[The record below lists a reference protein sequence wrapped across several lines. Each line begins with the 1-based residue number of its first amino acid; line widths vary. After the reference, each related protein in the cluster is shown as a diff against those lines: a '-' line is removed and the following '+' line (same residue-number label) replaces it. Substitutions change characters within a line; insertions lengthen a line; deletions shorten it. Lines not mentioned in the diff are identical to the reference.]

1 MKKITSLVLLALCG
15 SIHAQNSVPNGN
27 FESWTTHAYS
37 FPTNY
42 PFCNNSEHPEASAF
56 PITRVSGVSGYAL
69 QLETTDR
76 YGFGFCLNAMGQDG
90 PPTHGGI
97 PISQKPTGI
106 QLSYKYNSLY
116 DHGILYVSFSKNGV
130 NIGQY
135 MVNLE
140 GVHTDWAAFSQTFSP
155 ALTETPDSVIV
166 GFVSSNFQGV
176 SYPGS
181 ILAVDNLSFTGIS
194 SQPTLLNGDFEQ
206 WSDVTTNTPNT
217 WDLDFD
223 AQGVHRSTDAYEG
236 QYAVRLATYADEG
249 GGEVKKAQIWTGY
262 WDKECENNCYPQ
274 GGQPFAQ
281 TDDVLE
287 FYYKYTPT
295 NGQPASVDF
304 FFRKRLNPT
313 STNSGWSGHKTLD
326 AASQWTYAEAP
337 IHVDFMPDSVV
348 VQFSCP
354 TSDANL
360 TVADVGSTLLIDKV
374 VFRSQKNNSGVNNIL
389 SDKLA
394 LYPNPASDIVKLN
407 LVENAEINIYKL
419 TGELLKTLKISPN
432 GQFSVSNVNAGI
444 YILEAK
450 TVQGSAKQKLIIQ
463 H

>member
-1 MKKITSLVLLALCG
+1 MKKITTLVLLALCV
-15 SIHAQNSVPNGN
+15 SILAQNSVPNGN

-42 PFCNNSEHPEASAF
+42 PYCTNSEHPQASAF

-69 QLETTDR
+69 QLETTDQ
-76 YGFGFCLNAMGQDG
+76 YDFGYCINAMGEDG

-106 QLSYKYNSLY
+106 QLNYKYNSLI
-116 DHGILYVSFSKNGV
+116 DHGVLYITFSKNGAS
-130 NIGQY
+130 IGQY
-135 MVNLE
+135 IINLE
-140 GVHTDWAAFSQTFSP
+140 GVHTDWTAFSHTFSP

-181 ILAVDNLSFTGIS
+181 KLAVDNVSFTGIS
-194 SQPTLLNGDFEQ
+194 TQPTLLNGDFEK
-206 WSDVTTNTPNT
+206 WVDVTTNSPNT

-236 QYAVRLATYADEG
+236 QYAARLATYVDVDG
-249 GGEVKKAQIWTGY
+249 GDIKKAQMMTGN
-262 WDKECENNCYPQ
+262 WDNNCNGNCFPKGGYP
-274 GGQPFAQ
+274 FTN

-287 FYYKYTPT
+287 FYYKYAPT
-295 NGQPASVDF
+295 GGQQASVDF
-304 FFRKRLNPT
+304 YLRKKVDQ
-313 STNSGWSGHKTLD
+313 TNTMGMWAGHKTLA

-337 IHVDFMPDSVV
+337 VHADFVPDSVV

-360 TVADVGSTLLIDKV
+360 TMADVGSTLLIDKV
-374 VFRSQKNNSGVNNIL
+374 VFRSQKTNSGVNNIL
-389 SDKLA
+389 SDKLS

-407 LVENAEINIYKL
+407 LDVNAEINIYKL

-450 TVQGSAKQKLIIQ
+450 TVQGSAKQKLVIQ